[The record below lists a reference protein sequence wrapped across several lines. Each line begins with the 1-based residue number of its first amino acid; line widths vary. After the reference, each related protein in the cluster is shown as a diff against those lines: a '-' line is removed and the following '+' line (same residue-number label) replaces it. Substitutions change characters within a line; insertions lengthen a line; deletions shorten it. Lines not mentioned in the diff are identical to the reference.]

1 MWKCLITM
9 IKLLINKWAPFQS
22 LIIFSVVVPS
32 SFGQWVSNP
41 EVNTEIVSD
50 VLNPVNLSAVTD
62 GSGGGFVFWQDSKID
77 GLKRVYFIHFDND
90 ASISFRTDG
99 KKVTFAKGQQINPT
113 AKYGSDGNSVVLW
126 YGIDEK
132 DRGDLYVQKLTSK
145 GSLLWSDS
153 GIKITN
159 TQDDVSDYS
168 MIVDKI
174 GNLYISYLAKEPGF
188 LGDYK
193 VMLKKINFDGTLDS
207 TDVLIYRSNNRMST
221 TKLVTDHDIGVFVFW
236 MENLKGKSI
245 LKCQHLGW
253 KLESIGNPGLMISF
267 TNKSV
272 SNYSVSSFGKNKV
285 YVCWQYE
292 GNKKE
297 ISQSLYSGKL
307 EPFWSKN
314 PFLTND
320 NISEKKDITLFS
332 NNENLWASWTS
343 NFSGTE
349 SVVVKIQDKNGKV
362 VPFNNNGNN
371 TLELKNAF
379 KSRIISDE
387 NNGALL
393 SWFTNRSDG
402 TSPRILT
409 QRFSATGEML
419 WEKDGVTA
427 SSSDNSVKSNLS
439 IVPDLN
445 GGSFIVFKD
454 FRNRKPG
461 IYAQRIFSNGT
472 YVSQIVGF
480 NATLQ
485 SDSVH
490 ISWYAANESD
500 SSYYIL
506 EKMNSSD
513 TGSVKWWVVDTIY
526 AAGEDHLASYNYY
539 DDPGSV
545 GTIYYRLSHNDAKGN
560 SQYSEVARINY
571 ISTSTEIIVAQNDPN
586 PFSDSTR
593 ISFYLPKRTYVSV
606 EFFNSSIQKI
616 DQIKRMRYSAGRHD
630 ILFRRYELEPGIYF
644 YRIKAGSF
652 VEVKKMVITKN

>member
-1 MWKCLITM
+1 M
-9 IKLLINKWAPFQS
+9 KLLIKKWALLQS
-22 LIIFSVVVPS
+22 LIIFSVIVPS

-41 EVNTEIVSD
+41 GINTEIVSN

-99 KKVTFAKGQQINPT
+99 KRVTLAKEQQVNPI
-113 AKYGSDGNSVVLW
+113 AKYSNDGKSVVLW
-126 YGIDEK
+126 YGIDER
-132 DRGDLYVQKLTSK
+132 DRGDLYVQKLSPK
-145 GSLLWSDS
+145 GSLLWSES

-159 TQDDVSDYS
+159 TQDDVNDYS
-168 MIVDKI
+168 MVVDKI

-207 TDVLIYRSNNRMST
+207 TEVLVYRSNNRMST
-221 TKLVTDHDIGVFVFW
+221 TKLVTDQDIGVFVFW
-236 MENLKGKSI
+236 MENIKGKSI

-253 KLESIGNPGLMISF
+253 KLESTGNQGLMISF

-272 SNYSVSSFGKNKV
+272 SNYSVSSFGKSRV

-297 ISQSLYSGKL
+297 ISQGLYSDKL
-307 EPFWSKN
+307 EPLWKN

-320 NISEKKDITLFS
+320 NFSEKKDIALFS
-332 NNENLWASWTS
+332 DDKNLWASWTS
-343 NFSGTE
+343 DFSGSE
-349 SVVVKIQDKNGKV
+349 SVMVKIQDQNGKAV
-362 VPFNNNGNN
+362 IFKNAGTN

-387 NNGALL
+387 NSGALL
-393 SWFTNRSDG
+393 SWFANRPDG
-402 TSPRILT
+402 SSPRILT
-409 QRFSATGEML
+409 QRISSKGELL
-419 WEKDGVTA
+419 WEKDGITA
-427 SSSDNSVKSNLS
+427 SSSEKSVKSNLS

-445 GGSFIVFKD
+445 GGSFIIFKD
-454 FRNRKPG
+454 FRNREPG

-485 SDSVH
+485 SDSVYV
-490 ISWYAANESD
+490 SWYAANESD
-500 SSYYIL
+500 SSFYIL
-506 EKMNSSD
+506 EKMNASD
-513 TGSVKWWVVDTIY
+513 TGSVNWWVVDTIY
-526 AAGEDHLASYNYY
+526 ADGEDHLASYNYY

-571 ISTSTEIIVAQNDPN
+571 ISASTDIIVAQNDPN

-593 ISFYLPKRTYVSV
+593 ISFYLPRRTYVSV
-606 EFFNSSIQKI
+606 EFFNSSVQKI
-616 DQIKRMRYSAGRHD
+616 DEIKRMRYSAGRHD
-630 ILFRRYELEPGIYF
+630 ILFRRYNLEPGIYF

>member
-1 MWKCLITM
+1 MM
-9 IKLLINKWAPFQS
+9 KLLKKKWVSFQS
-22 LIIFSVVVPS
+22 LLIFSVVVPS
-32 SFGQWVSNP
+32 SFSQWVSNP
-41 EVNTEIVSD
+41 GVNTEIVSD

-99 KKVTFAKGQQINPT
+99 KRVTLAKGQQVNPI
-113 AKYGSDGNSVVLW
+113 AKYDNDGKSVVLW

-132 DRGDLYVQKLTSK
+132 DKGDLYVQKLTPK
-145 GSLLWSDS
+145 GNLLWSDN

-168 MIVDKI
+168 MVVDKI
-174 GNLYISYLAKEPGF
+174 GNLYVSYLSKEPGF

-193 VMLKKINFDGTLDS
+193 VMLKKINFDGTLGS
-207 TDVLIYRSNNRMST
+207 TDVLVFRSNNRMST
-221 TKLVTDHDIGVFVFW
+221 TKLVTDQDIGVFVFW
-236 MENLKGKSI
+236 MENIKGKSI
-245 LKCQHLGW
+245 LKCQHLEW
-253 KLESIGNPGLMISF
+253 KLESTGNHGMMISF

-272 SNYSVSSFGKNKV
+272 SNYSVSSFNKNRA

-297 ISQSLYSGKL
+297 ISQGLYSNRL
-307 EPFWSKN
+307 ESLWNKN
-314 PFLTND
+314 SFLITD

-332 NNENLWASWTS
+332 DNENLWTSWTS
-343 NFSGTE
+343 DFSGSE
-349 SVVVKIQDKNGKV
+349 SVVVKIQDKNGKI
-362 VPFNNNGNN
+362 VPFKSNNAN

-379 KSRIISDE
+379 NSLIISDE
-387 NNGALL
+387 NNGALI
-393 SWFTNRSDG
+393 SWYTKKTVE
-402 TSPRILT
+402 TSTIVLT
-409 QRFSATGEML
+409 QRISSTGELL
-419 WEKDGVTA
+419 WEKDGITA
-427 SSSDNSVKSNLS
+427 SSSDKSIKSNLS

-461 IYAQRIFSNGT
+461 IYVQRIFSNGT

-480 NATLQ
+480 TSTLE

-490 ISWYAANESD
+490 VSWYAANESD
-500 SSYYIL
+500 SSFYIL
-506 EKMNSSD
+506 EKMNSGD
-513 TGSVKWWVVDTIY
+513 TGSTNWGIVDTIY
-526 AAGEDHLASYNYY
+526 AAGEDHLASYDYF
-539 DDPGSV
+539 DEPGSA

-571 ISTSTEIIVAQNDPN
+571 ISMSTDIIVAQNDPN

-593 ISFYLPKRTYVSV
+593 ISFYLPKRSYVSV

-616 DQIKRMRYSAGRHD
+616 NEIKKMRYSAGRHD
-630 ILFRRYELEPGIYF
+630 ILFRRYDLESGIYF